1 MILIKGFWILE
12 QSSPKSCEL
21 IKKYHEDIFF
31 HPKKFSRIDP
41 SINEPLKQYIDLGL
55 NRLCS
60 RVLAATVILKPRS
73 TLILYY
79 CTIGQSKMF
88 PPWKMF
94 RAPPQSR
101 RRLGQ
106 PVRRTPAKGISLKA
120 IRLRGRAAPSTGGPT
135 NRRAVSRGP
144 WSSVGSWYGHQTL
157 SRVAPAS

>member
-1 MILIKGFWILE
+1 LILIKGFWILE

-73 TLILYY
+73 TL
-79 CTIGQSKMF
+79 S
-88 PPWKMF
+88 F
-94 RAPPQSR
+94 RLGAANDRCAVGFAFRRMLGPQSSSDVVDGCVGKR
-101 RRLGQ
+101 
-106 PVRRTPAKGISLKA
+106 AKREWTSISGLFTEDAYSKVMP
-120 IRLRGRAAPSTGGPT
+120 L
-135 NRRAVSRGP
+135 
-144 WSSVGSWYGHQTL
+144 
-157 SRVAPAS
+157 